1 MNIDKIIF
9 SVDDNPK
16 YQGLWEINSQICKEH
31 LGITPV
37 LFYITDEES
46 DFYNDKWGIVKKIK
60 ALPNISNGFQ
70 SQIFRMFG
78 TKYFQ
83 QETCLISDIDM
94 LLFNKN
100 YINSPLKN
108 YDSNDLVI
116 YCSDGYDV
124 NREECSGIYG
134 ENRYPICY
142 NLGTGEVFNKI
153 LNTNRSFEEYCMDII
168 NSGYPLHDSDEL
180 YFGNKVNNFNHG
192 VNIVKLRRGY
202 STYFKCPNRID
213 RIDDDIFNVY
223 DKELLKNDGYID
235 CHLSRPY
242 IRYEEEIN
250 DLKNIILN
258 TNKKEIYVIGCHIQ
272 NDIQL
277 NMLKSLTDELYLNSK
292 DFILS
297 SHTMIPEDI
306 INKSKGFI
314 YDSENP
320 KYKIWDLPG
329 KSKYVVDVGN
339 FSIVSPYIVY
349 GRVDYYHVGPLRQ
362 IVNAINLVKTM
373 DYNIIHWMDY
383 DATLNFEEE
392 KLNVERLTSCD
403 MVFYG
408 VGPKFSFK
416 VDKVNE
422 KILTMK
428 NDDFLNLLSKHDYV
442 VEKVYGE
449 YLIDGNVLF
458 IPVDDPLFWGNYSQN
473 FDEIKFDW
481 SLFELDGNVNLF
493 VKNSDDKNINFN
505 LEIDGNNID
514 IISEPNIWFWRPI
527 GIINGIGKLKISFSY
542 DNNEKVIIIDENLYD
557 PKKYES
563 IVKSVNFIVK

>member
-1 MNIDKIIF
+1 M
-9 SVDDNPK
+9 
-16 YQGLWEINSQICKEH
+16 
-31 LGITPV
+31 
-37 LFYITDEES
+37 
-46 DFYNDKWGIVKKIK
+46 
-60 ALPNISNGFQ
+60 
-70 SQIFRMFG
+70 
-78 TKYFQ
+78 
-83 QETCLISDIDM
+83 
-94 LLFNKN
+94 
-100 YINSPLKN
+100 
-108 YDSNDLVI
+108 
-116 YCSDGYDV
+116 
-124 NREECSGIYG
+124 
-134 ENRYPICY
+134 
-142 NLGTGEVFNKI
+142 
-153 LNTNRSFEEYCMDII
+153 
-168 NSGYPLHDSDEL
+168 
-180 YFGNKVNNFNHG
+180 
-192 VNIVKLRRGY
+192 
-202 STYFKCPNRID
+202 
-213 RIDDDIFNVY
+213 Y

>member
-1 MNIDKIIF
+1 MSIDKIIF
-9 SVDDNPK
+9 SVDDNPR

-60 ALPNISNGFQ
+60 ALPNINNGFQ

-94 LLFNKN
+94 LLFDKN

-153 LNTNRSFEEYCMDII
+153 LNTNRSFEEYCLNII
-168 NSGYPLHDSDEL
+168 NSGFPLHDSDEM
-180 YFGNKVNNFNHG
+180 YFGNRVNNFSHG

-213 RIDDDIFNVY
+213 RINDDVFNEY
-223 DKELLKNDGYID
+223 DEELLKNGEYID

-242 IRYEEEIN
+242 IKYKKEIDN
-250 DLKNIILN
+250 MKDIILGN
-258 TNKKEIYVIGCHIQ
+258 EKKEIYVIGCHIQ

-292 DFILS
+292 DFILT

-306 INKSKGFI
+306 IKKSKGFI

-320 KYKIWDLPG
+320 KYKMWDLPG
-329 KSKYVVDVGN
+329 KTKYVVDVGN
-339 FSIVSPYIVY
+339 FSIVSPYIAY
-349 GRVDYYHVGPLRQ
+349 GRADFYHVAVLRQ
-362 IVNAINLVKTM
+362 VVNGINLVKTM
-373 DYNIIHWMDY
+373 DYDIIHWMDY

-458 IPVDDPLFWGNYSQN
+458 IPVDDPVFWGKYSQN

-481 SLFELDGNVNLF
+481 SLFELNGYVNFF

-505 LEIDGNNID
+505 LEIDGNNME
-514 IISEPNIWFWRPI
+514 IISEPNIWLWRPI
-527 GIINGIGKLKISFSY
+527 GNINSIGEIKISFNY
-542 DNNEKVIIIDENLYD
+542 DNNNKIIIMNENLSD
-557 PKKYES
+557 DKKYES
-563 IVKSVNFIVK
+563 IVKSVNFIQK

>member
-202 STYFKCPNRID
+202 LTYFKCPNRID

>member
-1 MNIDKIIF
+1 MSVDKIIF

-46 DFYNDKWGIVKKIK
+46 DFYNDKWGVVKKIK

-213 RIDDDIFNVY
+213 RINDDIFNVY
-223 DKELLKNDGYID
+223 DEELLKNDEYID

-242 IRYEEEIN
+242 IKYKKEIDN
-250 DLKNIILN
+250 MKDIILGN
-258 TNKKEIYVIGCHIQ
+258 EKKEIYVIGCHIQ
-272 NDIQL
+272 NDTQL

-306 INKSKGFI
+306 IKKSKGFI

-320 KYKIWDLPG
+320 KHKIWDLPN
-329 KSKYVVDVGN
+329 KTKYVVDVGN

-349 GRVDYYHVGPLRQ
+349 GRADFYHVGVLRQ
-362 IVNAINLVKTM
+362 VVNGINLVKTM
-373 DYNIIHWMDY
+373 DYDIIHWMDY

-428 NDDFLNLLSKHDYV
+428 NDDFLNLLSRHDYV

-458 IPVDDPLFWGNYSQN
+458 IPVYDPLFWGNYSQN

-505 LEIDGNNID
+505 LEIDGNIIN
-514 IISEPNIWFWRPI
+514 IISEPNIWFWHPI

-542 DNNEKVIIIDENLYD
+542 DNDEKIIIIDENLYD

-563 IVKSVNFIVK
+563 IVKSVNFIQK

>member
-124 NREECSGIYG
+124 NREEFSGIYG

-202 STYFKCPNRID
+202 LTYFKCPNRID